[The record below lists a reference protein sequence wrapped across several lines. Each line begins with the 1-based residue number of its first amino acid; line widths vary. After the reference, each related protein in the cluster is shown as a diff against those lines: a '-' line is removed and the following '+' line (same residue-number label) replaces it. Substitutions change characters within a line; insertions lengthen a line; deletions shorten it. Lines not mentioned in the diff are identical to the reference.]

1 MKQQETVKIFKIAR
15 NIIKLNSAINFELTS
30 NFQIARHNSQILHLH
45 SPFIVEFTHRQLIG
59 ENLIAN

>member
-1 MKQQETVKIFKIAR
+1 MKQQETVKIFKVAR

-45 SPFIVEFTHRQLIG
+45 SPFIVEFTHR
-59 ENLIAN
+59 